1 MRKLRKVEKKGYA
14 ILELLFYVAF
24 FSVLTLTV
32 VSALLSMSK
41 TFKETSRQAE
51 ILRGSAILERIS
63 SEIRQASAIDSI
75 STTNLQLN
83 QDNAGVIS
91 IAEFSLAG
99 TDLEFRRDGG
109 LVGDLNPPNLL
120 VSALNFT
127 QITTAAGQAV
137 KRSMTSSATSKLAA
151 TRCTSSGVIACTRCR

>member
-1 MRKLRKVEKKGYA
+1 MRKLRKVAKVKGYA
-14 ILELLFYVAF
+14 ILELLFYIAF

-41 TFKETSRQAE
+41 TFKETSVQAE

-137 KRSMTSSATSKLAA
+137 KISISVV
-151 TRCTSSGVIACTRCR
+151 SGNDPGARTIGFFAN

>member
-1 MRKLRKVEKKGYA
+1 MRKLRKAEKKGYA

-51 ILRGSAILERIS
+51 ILRGSTILERIS

-127 QITTAAGQAV
+127 QITTAASQAV
-137 KRSMTSSATSKLAA
+137 KISISVVSVNDPAGRTFDFYDTITLRGSY
-151 TRCTSSGVIACTRCR
+151 